1 MSIRICA
8 PPAVPAVAPPSP
20 ALTRRRHIDT
30 MRVCATS
37 CRPGD
42 AR

>member
-1 MSIRICA
+1 MSLRSFA
-8 PPAVPAVAPPSP
+8 PPAVPAVAPTSP

>member
-1 MSIRICA
+1 MPVRICA
-8 PPAVPAVAPPSP
+8 PPAVPAVAPASP
-20 ALTRRRHIDT
+20 ALIRRRHIDM

>member
-1 MSIRICA
+1 MSFRIF
-8 PPAVPAVAPPSP
+8 PPPVVPAVPPTSP

>member
-1 MSIRICA
+1 MSFRICV
-8 PPAVPAVAPPSP
+8 PPAVPAVAPTSP
-20 ALTRRRHIDT
+20 ALTRRRHIDM

-42 AR
+42 PR